1 MMKRF
6 QAWLSYSPCAATQR
20 SAGGEGACTLCCVA
34 LSEWLE
40 AHPGQLP
47 TSELDA
53 LPAAAPVLAAAAA
66 AAETFN
72 AAAATSPSDIEIHE
86 VRPGSYCSPR
96 HRISLNSITSTG
108 TQCGG

>member
-1 MMKRF
+1 
-6 QAWLSYSPCAATQR
+6 
-20 SAGGEGACTLCCVA
+20 
-34 LSEWLE
+34 
-40 AHPGQLP
+40 
-47 TSELDA
+47 
-53 LPAAAPVLAAAAA
+53 VLAAAAA